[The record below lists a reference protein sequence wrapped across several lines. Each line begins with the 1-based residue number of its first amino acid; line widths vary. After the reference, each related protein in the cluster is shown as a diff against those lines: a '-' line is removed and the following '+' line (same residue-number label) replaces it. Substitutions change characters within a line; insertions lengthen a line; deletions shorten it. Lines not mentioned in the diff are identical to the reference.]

1 MKPSTKKE
9 TLPRKITP
17 RKNSAKDTMVPLQR
31 KPILTKVPSG
41 ISGFDIIA
49 QGGLPKGRT
58 TLASGT
64 SGSGKTIFAAQFLHN
79 GIVEQK
85 ENGVFVTF
93 EERPGDI
100 MKNMSSFGWDI
111 PKLIKNK
118 KWAFVD
124 ASPDESQNEEIGKY
138 DLSGFM
144 IRIQHAIK
152 KVNAKRIAIDSI
164 SALFPRYQDAAIIRR
179 ELYRLAAKLK
189 EWGITAVM
197 TAERPEEQGTIAR
210 FGIEEF
216 VSDNVVL
223 LHNRLTERG
232 YRERTIE
239 ILKFRGSSHDSSE
252 AALLVSAVEGMQIF
266 PRPKPV
272 LQGKGFTDKINTGI
286 PGVDKM
292 LYGGVHKNSTTLLS
306 GASGTGKTISALHF
320 IMDGA
325 KKGEKCLM
333 LEFEESPEQLYRN
346 ASSFGWNLK
355 KFVDKGT
362 ISLICHYPEDLKPEQ
377 YLKVIQDIV
386 LEMKPKR
393 FALDSL
399 SALERIYDEKKFREF
414 IIGLNAF
421 LKMNDVTSYLT
432 NTTNEL
438 LGMTHITESHLS
450 TTTDNIIVL
459 KYVELG
465 GLIRRMLV
473 VLKARGS
480 PHVKQL
486 AEFEIMKN
494 GFNVLGYYEGVEGLL
509 TGAARYTKPPV
520 DAIEVMSR
528 FDKLRAKLLEK
539 KINQKQYDLEV
550 AKVRKEIEEI
560 QHSGF

>member
-1 MKPSTKKE
+1 MKSATNDRTQHWKK
-9 TLPRKITP
+9 
-17 RKNSAKDTMVPLQR
+17 AKDSMINL
-31 KPILTKVPSG
+31 KKKSILTKVPSG
-41 ISGFDIIA
+41 ISGFDVIA

-64 SGSGKTIFAAQFLHN
+64 SGSGKTIFATQFLHN
-79 GIVEQK
+79 GAVEQK

-93 EERPGDI
+93 EEHPDDI
-100 MKNMSSFGWDI
+100 MKNMGSFGWDI
-111 PKLIKNK
+111 PNLVKNK

-124 ASPDESQNEEIGKY
+124 ASPDESHNVEIGAY

-144 IRIQHAIK
+144 VRVEHAIK

-179 ELYRLAAKLK
+179 ELYKLAAKLK
-189 EWGITAVM
+189 VWGITAVM
-197 TAERPEEQGTIAR
+197 TAERPEEKGTIAR

-223 LHNRLTERG
+223 LHNRLTDKG

-252 AALLVSAVEGMQIF
+252 AALLVSSEEGMQIF

-272 LQGKGFTDKINTGI
+272 LQGKGFTDKISTGI
-286 PGVDKM
+286 SGVDKM
-292 LYGGVHKNSTTLLS
+292 LYGGVHRNSTTLLS

-333 LEFEESPEQLYRN
+333 LEFEESPDQLYRN
-346 ASSFGWNLK
+346 ASSFGWDLK
-355 KFVDKGT
+355 KQVTAGT
-362 ISLICHYPEDLKPEQ
+362 VSLVCHYPEDLKPEQ

-386 LEMKPKR
+386 LKMKPKR

-399 SALERIYDEKKFREF
+399 SALQRIYDEKKFREF

-450 TTTDNIIVL
+450 TTTDNIVVL

-486 AEFEIMKN
+486 AEFEITKD
-494 GFNVLGYYEGVEGLL
+494 GLKVLGYYEGVEGLL
-509 TGAARYTKPPV
+509 TGAARYTKPPI
-520 DAIEVMSR
+520 DAVEIMTKIDLLRQKFLDKKLSKKEYERQVSR
-528 FDKLRAKLLEK
+528 
-539 KINQKQYDLEV
+539 I
-550 AKVRKEIEEI
+550 RKEVEEV
-560 QHSGF
+560 QHRGF